1 MTRTRLHYLSINLPS
16 PSSSSLSIPT
26 STRRKRRSFLAK
38 SQVNIMNTSTSFAR
52 REVPRRNLRRTSA
65 NVAELQRD
73 EPSLNRRVQE
83 TQHATYHNRN
93 NITSQ
98 LSTAGLREVLHR
110 PASRTTSSPP
120 HTPPTPFIAGSPPPH
135 IADNDSSLPTTAT
148 RHVQRHTIMSRG
160 PSGRNDHRGWIRVQ
174 RRVLDRKRIFAREDA
189 SLGRRSRLSRS

>member
-65 NVAELQRD
+65 YVAELQRD

-120 HTPPTPFIAGSPPPH
+120 HTPPTPPSSPDPPH
-135 IADNDSSLPTTAT
+135 HTSPTT
-148 RHVQRHTIMSRG
+148 
-160 PSGRNDHRGWIRVQ
+160 IRVFLLQ
-174 RRVLDRKRIFAREDA
+174 RQGTFNVIQSCLVDLRAGTIIEDGFASKEGYSTGKGY
-189 SLGRRSRLSRS
+189 SLARTLR